1 MNWSFLVP
9 IGLTLM
15 AGALSSMQ
23 PAFNGQLADQLGS
36 PLRAALVNFTAGAL
50 IMLSVVS
57 LFLLRTGAPSM
68 ERLAAVPAHL
78 WIVGGALGAIFVSTA
93 TWATPKIGAGAFF
106 AALYAGQLVMAL
118 ALDHFGLLGL
128 EQKPA
133 TLMRIIGVPVLLLG
147 AWMIVRGG

>member
-1 MNWSFLVP
+1 MNWTLLIP
-9 IGLTLM
+9 LGLTLM

-57 LFLLRTGAPSM
+57 VFAMRAGVPSV
-68 ERLAAVPAHL
+68 ERLSSVPLHL
-78 WIVGGALGAIFVSTA
+78 WVVGGTLGAIFVSTA

-106 AALYAGQLVMAL
+106 AALYAGQLIMAL
-118 ALDHFGLLGL
+118 VLDHFGLLGL
-128 EQKPA
+128 EQKSA
-133 TLMRIIGVPVLLLG
+133 TLMRIAGVPILLLG
-147 AWMIVRGG
+147 AWLIVRG